1 MSTGQNAQKRVDYI
15 VKFEG
20 YALVFYLTKALKC
33 DTLFSDGKVTLRYQ
47 QNVA

>member
-1 MSTGQNAQKRVDYI
+1 MSTKQNAQKRVDYI

-33 DTLFSDGKVTLRYQ
+33 DTLFSEQKGCGI
-47 QNVA
+47 

>member
-20 YALVFYLTKALKC
+20 YALVLTKALKC
-33 DTLFSDGKVTLRYQ
+33 DTLFSEQKGCGI
-47 QNVA
+47 